1 MFYGREN
8 VWNVKPNTY
17 LNSAKPGDSNRANF
31 GEFLLFRK
39 QKICPL
45 HFSLEKLI
53 DFEPK
58 LAENYPHVR
67 KNTLQ
72 KKNHKFDKNCERY
85 LKISQSVP
93 ILLAPTFFFSIY
105 VVV

>member
-1 MFYGREN
+1 MLILAIRN
-8 VWNVKPNTY
+8 
-17 LNSAKPGDSNRANF
+17 
-31 GEFLLFRK
+31 LLFKKR
-39 QKICPL
+39 QIFPL

-53 DFEPK
+53 DFKPK

-93 ILLAPTFFFSIY
+93 ILLAPTLVHIA
-105 VVV
+105 VINDRHW